1 MNDVR
6 WALAEPVV
14 NGLLL
19 EVATAGKPG
28 LVCPGSTG
36 SHDDMSILTFMCGSA
51 SLLPYFL
58 EFIER
63 GLSFEGEPA
72 ELFRQAR
79 FRGISAERRL
89 LEATGGVNTQRG
101 ALFALGMLAAF
112 AGQVHRLHGEVR
124 CPSLFAYARAAT
136 AGLVERE
143 LAGTAEPVT
152 AGEKLY
158 KRYGATGIRGEV
170 EAGFPSVAEAGLPA
184 LREAF
189 GRGGTLSEA
198 LTHSLVALMAVV
210 DDTTVL
216 WRGDDRLLA
225 EVQNRAAA
233 VLEAGSVF
241 TEAGRAAYGRL
252 GAFCAAYRLSPGG
265 SADLLSATIACYL
278 WEEGA
283 FPADISRR

>member
-1 MNDVR
+1 
-6 WALAEPVV
+6 
-14 NGLLL
+14 
-19 EVATAGKPG
+19 
-28 LVCPGSTG
+28 
-36 SHDDMSILTFMCGSA
+36 MSILTFMCGSA

-72 ELFRQAR
+72 ELFHQAR

-184 LREAF
+184 LREQVAKVLEPMRANGAF
-189 GRGGTLSEA
+189 GRGSTLSEA

-216 WRGDDRLLA
+216 WRGDDRLLV

-283 FPADISRR
+283 VPADISRR